1 VVPQPCKPIIKQIPV
16 PIREPAKVITKQVPV
31 YIRTPIPVRVPQII
45 EKVVPQTVKQ
55 EVPIPQPPKIIEK
68 QIPVPVQLPPKIIIR
83 EIRVPVV
90 NGTACPPPQVIVQ
103 KVPVPQP
110 PQIITKPVLVP
121 TNVPPKILIKEVPV
135 PYTPTSNVGAGV
147 NCASQAGANA
157 KCSLPTLPILN
168 TCINPD
174 SYVSQLILKGYSS
187 DSTAAFRDSL
197 IQLLKQQS
205 VICQKTSDVPITP
218 GVPVRPGVPTRPGV
232 PIRPGLP
239 NRSGVAIPPA
249 IPVRPTSCQNIKRKL
264 LRQIKHFASRLCY
277 YKKTAKRLKFQ
288 LKQLLVSN
296 LSPTSLQTSKQLPAV
311 PIPMMHVMKSLTPS
325 MPLSPFQHVSSSVD
339 LTRAS
344 FIKSFQQVYK
354 NTQEA
359 LTHCMDA
366 ILAQTLITQSQI
378 NAKCNNC
385 HQFIKDR
392 ELAENQIKFLNSI
405 IVDIQ
410 KKNEE
415 QKARIEIL
423 ESGYSPAM
431 ADELKL

>member
-1 VVPQPCKPIIKQIPV
+1 
-16 PIREPAKVITKQVPV
+16 
-31 YIRTPIPVRVPQII
+31 
-45 EKVVPQTVKQ
+45 
-55 EVPIPQPPKIIEK
+55 
-68 QIPVPVQLPPKIIIR
+68 
-83 EIRVPVV
+83 
-90 NGTACPPPQVIVQ
+90 
-103 KVPVPQP
+103 
-110 PQIITKPVLVP
+110 
-121 TNVPPKILIKEVPV
+121 
-135 PYTPTSNVGAGV
+135 
-147 NCASQAGANA
+147 
-157 KCSLPTLPILN
+157 
-168 TCINPD
+168 
-174 SYVSQLILKGYSS
+174 
-187 DSTAAFRDSL
+187 L
-197 IQLLKQQS
+197 IQLLKQQL
-205 VICQKTSDVPITP
+205 VVCQKTIDVPITP

-431 ADELKL
+431 ADELKLIGTSHQRQPPPRVYCDICEEFDLHETEDCPAQNTDVVPSNGQHGHKHVGDRPYCEICEAFGHATEDCQEDETF